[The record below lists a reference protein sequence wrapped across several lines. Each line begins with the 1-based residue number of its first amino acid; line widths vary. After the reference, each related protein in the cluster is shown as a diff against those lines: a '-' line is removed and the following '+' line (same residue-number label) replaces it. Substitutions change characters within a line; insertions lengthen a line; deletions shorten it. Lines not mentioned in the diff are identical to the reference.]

1 MALASKGVQ
10 VTIVDLKVEQ
20 GEESVRLVEEEHTK
34 ISYKPKCP
42 SALFIRCD
50 ITNTCML
57 QEYMT
62 HLHLIATFSCLP
74 LSYFL
79 PSAIIGCDSLPS
91 NTLRSSQFE

>member
-20 GEESVRLVEEEHTK
+20 GEESVRLVEQEHAK
-34 ISYKPKCP
+34 ISYKPNCP

-62 HLHLIATFSCLP
+62 HPTRYCNFLQASSFLLSTFHIHWL
-74 LSYFL
+74 
-79 PSAIIGCDSLPS
+79 
-91 NTLRSSQFE
+91 